1 MSILLVRF
9 LVFAVCLAL
18 PRLADATPPPKLE
31 TITLFAKSAP
41 ENIDVLRDEVA
52 RLMEPAGFTV
62 DWKNMSERRIGEDF
76 AHLVTVDF
84 KGSCA
89 VNSAAPPVSSATDL
103 RSLASTAVVDGQVLP
118 FSTVNCDALRK
129 VLGPAL
135 SNTRRDERP
144 AVFGRAAARVLAHEL
159 FHMLAQTKSHGVHGV
174 SKACFGVTDL
184 TAERFDFDSGTL
196 ALLRPVQASP
206 VSVWDFDELEDG
218 GGR

>member
-18 PRLADATPPPKLE
+18 PRLADASSPSKLE
-31 TITLFAKSAP
+31 TVTLFAKNAP
-41 ENIDVLRDEVA
+41 ESMNVLREEVA

-62 DWKNMSERRIGEDF
+62 EWKNMADRRVGEDF

-84 KGSCA
+84 KGSCG
-89 VNSAAPPVSSATDL
+89 VNSAAPPANSGSDV
-103 RSLASTAVVDGQVLP
+103 RSLASTAIVDGQVLP

-129 VLGPAL
+129 VLSPTLA
-135 SNTRRDERP
+135 NARRDERP

-174 SKACFGVTDL
+174 SKACFGVSDL
-184 TAERFDFDSGTL
+184 TADRFDFDAGTL
-196 ALLRPVQASP
+196 ALLRPAVVVEA
-206 VSVWDFDELEDG
+206 VEDFEDG
-218 GGR
+218 GR